1 MLYNSQEPT
10 FTPTPTPTPTTT
22 STPGFENKVL
32 KEIYYNC
39 TECNALIEILSI
51 DEKENTI
58 EFLCSNQ
65 HKKLMPIKEFLDK
78 MMDND
83 NVDINKDICQIHKNQ
98 YMSFCFDCKKHLC
111 KDCLKTRDH
120 IYHNKNNILEIQPI
134 KTELKIIKKI
144 VKYYDDKLEKLKNK
158 KFLTK
163 KRLNSFLDKCKTDI
177 DNILQK
183 EINSS
188 ETKKKLELENNKIKF
203 SSDIKKIR
211 EKYER
216 EIKNLKEIFNKNEI
230 IIDNKYQIKKEK
242 LELYYKYKFLLYQNK
257 CDDILRKV
265 SFDKNIENLTNLKRL
280 NELVYNTYN
289 LYNNNYY
296 NSKNINNIIISLHQ
310 NNIHFKS
317 FIQNES
323 SETDYEI
330 ILKSLFKNV
339 KKEVTQRNIN
349 DENFD
354 SNQYFSQLEDFEKQ
368 KLLLERKLNEKIIE
382 FKKKENDYQS
392 QIAKLKNN
400 IDENKF
406 LMNSSLSSSNEKK
419 EYKEGRYIGSIID
432 GKREGIGIF
441 IYVNGKRYEGEWKND
456 KIDGRGIMFYKNGDK
471 YDGYFAN
478 NKKEGKG
485 TYYYNNGNTY
495 VGDWKN
501 DKKGGKG
508 IFYGKEGQRKMGDY
522 FEGKPI
528 GKHVILHVNGEVEI
542 KE

>member
-120 IYHNKNNILEIQPI
+120 IYHNKNNIIEIQPI

-158 KFLTK
+158 KFLIK

-354 SNQYFSQLEDFEKQ
+354 PNQYFSQLEDFEKQ

-471 YDGYFAN
+471 YDGYFVN

>member
-120 IYHNKNNILEIQPI
+120 IYHNKNNIIEIQPI

-158 KFLTK
+158 KFLIK

-188 ETKKKLELENNKIKF
+188 ETKKKWELENNKIKF

-471 YDGYFAN
+471 YDGYFVN

>member
-1 MLYNSQEPT
+1 MLYNSQETT

-58 EFLCSNQ
+58 EFICSNQ

-83 NVDINKDICQIHKNQ
+83 NVNINKDICQIHKNQ

-120 IYHNKNNILEIQPI
+120 IYHNKNNIIEIQPI

-158 KFLTK
+158 KFLIK
-163 KRLNSFLDKCKTDI
+163 KRLNSFLDKCKTNI

-216 EIKNLKEIFNKNEI
+216 EIKNLKELFNKNEI

-339 KKEVTQRNIN
+339 KKEATQRNIN

-471 YDGYFAN
+471 YDGYFVN

>member
-1 MLYNSQEPT
+1 MLYNFQEPT

-39 TECNALIEILSI
+39 TECNSLIEILSI
-51 DEKENTI
+51 NEKENTI
-58 EFLCSNQ
+58 EFICSNQ

-120 IYHNKNNILEIQPI
+120 IYHNKNNIIEIQPI

-158 KFLTK
+158 KFLIK
-163 KRLNSFLDKCKTDI
+163 KRLNSFLDKCKTNI

-183 EINSS
+183 EINNS

>member
-39 TECNALIEILSI
+39 TECNSLIEILSI
-51 DEKENTI
+51 NEKENTI
-58 EFLCSNQ
+58 EFICSNQ

-111 KDCLKTRDH
+111 KDCLKTREH
-120 IYHNKNNILEIQPI
+120 IYHNKNNIIEIQPI

-158 KFLTK
+158 KFLIK

-183 EINSS
+183 EIFSS

>member
-1 MLYNSQEPT
+1 MLYNSQETT

-39 TECNALIEILSI
+39 TECNSLIEILSI
-51 DEKENTI
+51 NEKENTI
-58 EFLCSNQ
+58 EFICSNQ

-120 IYHNKNNILEIQPI
+120 IYHNKNNIIEIQPI

-158 KFLTK
+158 KFLIK

-183 EINSS
+183 EINNS

>member
-39 TECNALIEILSI
+39 TECNSLIEILSI

-98 YMSFCFDCKKHLC
+98 YMSFCFDCKKQLC

-120 IYHNKNNILEIQPI
+120 IYHNKNNIIEIQPI

-158 KFLTK
+158 KFLIK

-471 YDGYFAN
+471 YDGYFVN

>member
-1 MLYNSQEPT
+1 MLYNSQETT

-39 TECNALIEILSI
+39 TECNSLIEILSI

-120 IYHNKNNILEIQPI
+120 IYHNKNNIIEIQPI

-158 KFLTK
+158 KFLIK

-183 EINSS
+183 EINNS

>member
-120 IYHNKNNILEIQPI
+120 IYHNKNNIIEIQPI

-158 KFLTK
+158 KFLIK

-211 EKYER
+211 ERYES
-216 EIKNLKEIFNKNEI
+216 EIKNLKELFNKNEI

-471 YDGYFAN
+471 YDGYFVN

>member
-120 IYHNKNNILEIQPI
+120 IYHNKNNIIEIQPI
-134 KTELKIIKKI
+134 KTELEIIKKI

-158 KFLTK
+158 KFLIK
-163 KRLNSFLDKCKTDI
+163 KRLNSYLNKCKTDI
-177 DNILQK
+177 DNIFQK

-211 EKYER
+211 EKYEK
-216 EIKNLKEIFNKNEI
+216 EIKNLKELFNKNEI

-339 KKEVTQRNIN
+339 KKEVNQRNIN

-354 SNQYFSQLEDFEKQ
+354 SNQYFSQLEDNEKQ

-406 LMNSSLSSSNEKK
+406 LMNSSLSISNEKK

-471 YDGYFAN
+471 YDGYFVN

>member
-10 FTPTPTPTPTTT
+10 FTPTPTPTTT

-120 IYHNKNNILEIQPI
+120 IYHNKNNIIEIQPI

-158 KFLTK
+158 KFLIK

-183 EINSS
+183 EINNS

-441 IYVNGKRYEGEWKND
+441 IYVNGKRYEGGWKND

>member
-58 EFLCSNQ
+58 EFLCFNQ

-111 KDCLKTRDH
+111 KECLKTRDH
-120 IYHNKNNILEIQPI
+120 IYHNKNNIIEIQPI

-158 KFLTK
+158 KFLIK
-163 KRLNSFLDKCKTDI
+163 KRLNSFLDKCKTNI

-216 EIKNLKEIFNKNEI
+216 EIKNLKELFNKNEI

-471 YDGYFAN
+471 YDGYFVN

>member
-1 MLYNSQEPT
+1 MLYNFQEPT

-83 NVDINKDICQIHKNQ
+83 KVDINKDICQIHKNQ

-120 IYHNKNNILEIQPI
+120 IYHNKNNIIEIQPI

-158 KFLTK
+158 KFLIK

-471 YDGYFAN
+471 YDGYFVN

>member
-83 NVDINKDICQIHKNQ
+83 KVDINKDICQIHKNQ

-111 KDCLKTRDH
+111 KDCLKARDH
-120 IYHNKNNILEIQPI
+120 IYHNKNNIIEIQPI
-134 KTELKIIKKI
+134 KTELEIIKKI

-158 KFLTK
+158 KFLIK

-392 QIAKLKNN
+392 KIAKLKNN

-406 LMNSSLSSSNEKK
+406 LMNSSLTSSNEKK

-471 YDGYFAN
+471 YDGYFVN

>member
-22 STPGFENKVL
+22 STPDFENKVL

-120 IYHNKNNILEIQPI
+120 IYHNKNNIIEIQPI

-158 KFLTK
+158 KFLIK

-211 EKYER
+211 EKYEK
-216 EIKNLKEIFNKNEI
+216 EIKNLKELFNKNEI

-349 DENFD
+349 DENFVP
-354 SNQYFSQLEDFEKQ
+354 NQYFSQLEDFEKQ

-471 YDGYFAN
+471 YDGYFVN

>member
-120 IYHNKNNILEIQPI
+120 IYHNKNNIIEIQPI

-158 KFLTK
+158 KFLIK

-211 EKYER
+211 EKYEK

-471 YDGYFAN
+471 YDGYFVN

>member
-39 TECNALIEILSI
+39 TECNSLIEILSI
-51 DEKENTI
+51 NEKENTI
-58 EFLCSNQ
+58 EFICSNQ

-120 IYHNKNNILEIQPI
+120 IYHNKNNIIEIQPI

-158 KFLTK
+158 KFLIK

-183 EINSS
+183 EINNS

>member
-120 IYHNKNNILEIQPI
+120 IYHNKNNIIEIQPI

-183 EINSS
+183 EINNS

>member
-1 MLYNSQEPT
+1 MLYNFQEPT

-120 IYHNKNNILEIQPI
+120 IYHNKNNIIEIQPI

-158 KFLTK
+158 KFLIK

-183 EINSS
+183 EINNS

>member
-120 IYHNKNNILEIQPI
+120 IYHNKNNIIEIQPI

-158 KFLTK
+158 KFLIK

-183 EINSS
+183 EINNS

-471 YDGYFAN
+471 YDGYFVN

>member
-120 IYHNKNNILEIQPI
+120 IYHNKNNIIEIQPI

-158 KFLTK
+158 KFLIK

-183 EINSS
+183 EINNS